1 MYDGVSEFCS
11 VSGGYRKG
19 ARAKPH
25 LLEEWAHASN
35 AKRESGDTSKFKYPD
50 LDVYSTFFAERAES
64 SKTVR

>member
-1 MYDGVSEFCS
+1 MACLNSSAYQEAIEKDLEQ
-11 VSGGYRKG
+11 
-19 ARAKPH
+19 KPH